1 MKCKITFFSQRE
13 KKKRI
18 CKESDQRLD
27 TISVKGLKIF
37 IKCSSE
43 RKGGKWGEESR
54 VKMKKAW
61 RDGNWESVE
70 K

>member
-37 IKCSSE
+37 IECSSE
-43 RKGGKWGEESR
+43 RREKTKGRREQGEDEESLER
-54 VKMKKAW
+54 WKLRKC
-61 RDGNWESVE
+61 
-70 K
+70 